1 MKTQPRWIICF
12 ILILP
17 FFSTD
22 CYILKQGTTLLGYQS
37 QAEPIEQLLKEEALD
52 PETRKFLK
60 QVLDIKEFA
69 LRDLGLK
76 EDSNYS
82 RYVNIDRNLLAYVVS
97 ASDPV
102 SFTPYEWSF
111 PIVGKVPYKGFF
123 NKEDARK
130 EAEKLKARDLDVWI
144 RGVDAFSTLGY
155 FSDPLYSF
163 MRSYSIHRLAE
174 LIVHEQTHATI
185 FLKGESQFNEEF
197 ASFVGNEG
205 SRLYILSRYGADS
218 EEYANLKIFEE
229 DQAAFLKEIRRLIN
243 TLENLYSSPLTR
255 EEKLIQKKE
264 TIQRF
269 QQEFEESYEK
279 QFRSDAY
286 RSFTKAP
293 INNAYLYLYRL
304 YYPEDNFF
312 QELYQKADNNLP
324 LLIQAAKKI
333 EGKKG
338 EPRRLIENTLKKIVE
353 PAILEGP
360 AKDFSLTDPFAGGEK

>member
-1 MKTQPRWIICF
+1 MKTQQRWIICF
-12 ILILP
+12 ILVLP
-17 FFSTD
+17 FLSTG

-37 QAEPIEQLLKEEALD
+37 RAEPIEQLLKEETLD
-52 PETRKFLK
+52 PDTRKFLK

-69 LRDLGLK
+69 LRDLGLR

-130 EAEKLKARDLDVWI
+130 ETEKLKDRDLDVWV

-174 LIVHEQTHATI
+174 LIIHEQTHATV
-185 FLKGESQFNEEF
+185 FLKGESRFNEEF

-218 EEYANLKIFEE
+218 EEYASLKIFEE
-229 DQAAFLKEIRRLIN
+229 DQATFLKEIRRLIKA
-243 TLENLYSSPLTR
+243 LENLYFSPLSR

-279 QFRSDAY
+279 KFRSDAY
-286 RSFTKAP
+286 KSFSKLP

-312 QELYQKADNNLP
+312 QKLHQKAGNNLP
-324 LLIQAAKKI
+324 LLIQAAKTI

-338 EPRRLIENTLKKIVE
+338 DPRFLIENALRANLETRTLTA
-353 PAILEGP
+353 PP
-360 AKDFSLTDPFAGGEK
+360 AGGEK